1 MASLFCGGASVS
13 LSIHFW
19 CPVLAR
25 CLLVMV
31 VTLRLC
37 VNASPEG
44 AAAVLGYQDL
54 SGNTMMINNE
64 VVENLVIDFDR
75 RNRYHPSL
83 VDSNADTTAS
93 DHSAS
98 SAGPPLVYRPGVIML
113 GMHRSGTSL
122 LCGLLAQMGFRFGGP
137 LFGANDE
144 NKLGYFERVDVVHQ
158 NNQFLETQQ
167 LSHSNSTHLYQH
179 HISLSHYEQLK
190 NTNWF
195 HGGRSAM
202 LFFNYRGDR
211 SSREKVH
218 DIDYA
223 PYLAKDPRF
232 CITLNTWLSLI
243 DGPDNA
249 HSNAISYNALPAI
262 LFIYRH
268 PLDVA
273 ASLVKRKYTGVTVA
287 KGLKLWYVYNLN
299 AIQQSYDLCRVIVSH
314 KRLLQQPKLELERI
328 YHELLHDCGVGVRR
342 RGQDGFAVNFVDLSL
357 VHSQV
362 GSEEQACD
370 LIRRSKTRGSVP
382 SEVVPD
388 ANAWKTSSSDDLALY
403 RSCMRLYCAFED
415 RSAFVPGFAW
425 DYSIRD

>member
-202 LFFNYRGDR
+202 LITTLINRWICGKCQCR
-211 SSREKVH
+211 WIGGPSSR
-218 DIDYA
+218 
-223 PYLAKDPRF
+223 
-232 CITLNTWLSLI
+232 NTCTCEFS
-243 DGPDNA
+243 
-249 HSNAISYNALPAI
+249 
-262 LFIYRH
+262 R
-268 PLDVA
+268 
-273 ASLVKRKYTGVTVA
+273 
-287 KGLKLWYVYNLN
+287 
-299 AIQQSYDLCRVIVSH
+299 LC
-314 KRLLQQPKLELERI
+314 
-328 YHELLHDCGVGVRR
+328 
-342 RGQDGFAVNFVDLSL
+342 
-357 VHSQV
+357 
-362 GSEEQACD
+362 
-370 LIRRSKTRGSVP
+370 
-382 SEVVPD
+382 
-388 ANAWKTSSSDDLALY
+388 
-403 RSCMRLYCAFED
+403 FET
-415 RSAFVPGFAW
+415 
-425 DYSIRD
+425 I